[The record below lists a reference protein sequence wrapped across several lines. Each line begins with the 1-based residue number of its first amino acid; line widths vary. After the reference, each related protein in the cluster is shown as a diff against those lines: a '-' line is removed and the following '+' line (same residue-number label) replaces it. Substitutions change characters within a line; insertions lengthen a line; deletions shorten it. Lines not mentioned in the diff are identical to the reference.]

1 MGVLFGCMR
10 TPIGVR
16 KRCFGGEY
24 HLQPH
29 ITCKLTLFLSKT
41 EVFSFL
47 LLIFDLDFD
56 RLLGSGSIKIAGTQ
70 NVIANSIL
78 SKPFIRKATSAFELS
93 CSYLVFNARTHF
105 PAYV

>member
-1 MGVLFGCMR
+1 MC
-10 TPIGVR
+10 
-16 KRCFGGEY
+16 
-24 HLQPH
+24 
-29 ITCKLTLFLSKT
+29 FLSYYLSLT
-41 EVFSFL
+41 WI
-47 LLIFDLDFD
+47 LIGFWG
-56 RLLGSGSIKIAGTQ
+56 RVAIEIAVTQ